1 MKTTIKKAIYTRE
14 NQNGVEMI
22 LKGHDSNG
30 REIWVTVEYH
40 ERKYKK

>member
-1 MKTTIKKAIYTRE
+1 MKTSIKKAIYTRE
-14 NQNGVEMI
+14 IQNGVEMI

-30 REIWVTVEYH
+30 REIWVSVEYH